1 MATALLSSRTDALS
15 FSAQFGTLSLLSVR
29 SASPVL
35 LTSTGP
41 LGPSILRV
49 HPCVAPVAA
58 SQCGRAAALPPALP
72 LLYST

>member
-15 FSAQFGTLSLLSVR
+15 FSAQFGTLSLLSVHP
-29 SASPVL
+29 ASPVL

-41 LGPSILRV
+41 LRPSIVRV
-49 HPCVAPVAA
+49 HAYAAPVAA
-58 SQCGRAAALPPALP
+58 SQCGRAAAVPPALP